1 MLELCVIN
9 QSYRKVNY
17 CFCLLFGLLV
27 KKFGYT
33 FKFILSNLKYEFC
46 NRVLILWQLNSNL
59 NLNINWVTYSLSE
72 S

>member
-27 KKFGYT
+27 KKIWLHIQIYFVE
-33 FKFILSNLKYEFC
+33 LK
-46 NRVLILWQLNSNL
+46 I
-59 NLNINWVTYSLSE
+59 
-72 S
+72 